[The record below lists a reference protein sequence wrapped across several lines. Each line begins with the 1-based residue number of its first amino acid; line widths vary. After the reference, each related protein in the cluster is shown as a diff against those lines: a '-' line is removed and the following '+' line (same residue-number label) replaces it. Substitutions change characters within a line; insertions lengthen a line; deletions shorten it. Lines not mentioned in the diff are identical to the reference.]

1 MEQDHLQ
8 LAMIQQYWK
17 KNVQFDQRQIIGELE
32 QLTPI
37 NPTQIWIF
45 NTKVVNWIGYVSM
58 NAFNQVHSIQIYV
71 NEKMR
76 EPNLQPIVNM
86 LPQFTTII

>member
-37 NPTQIWIF
+37 NPTQI
-45 NTKVVNWIGYVSM
+45 
-58 NAFNQVHSIQIYV
+58 
-71 NEKMR
+71 
-76 EPNLQPIVNM
+76 
-86 LPQFTTII
+86 